1 MTLYSIQYLRA
12 IAALMVV
19 ANHVLTYPFNIETGE
34 QGVDIFF
41 VISGFIMLYIMDK
54 NKRSWSE
61 FLSSRLLRI
70 APLYYLCTIFAII
83 IGFIQIPNLLH
94 SIQAITFIKF
104 YKTVPPLNIGWTL
117 EYEFIFYVLCSF
129 SLLAFA
135 KQKTQII
142 FILCMLLSAVIL
154 IDFIIFSEK
163 KYGHFA
169 EFGLGILIFL
179 IYRFKFFKRI
189 NKNYFV
195 FSALISFFLLI
206 YTDITLYKDNFTY
219 LRFIYWGIP
228 SFLIVLSIL
237 LLEDKIFH
245 SKLLLYLGNASYS
258 IYLIHLPALYILEN
272 IYNYDRFNSSFY
284 WQTFNFILIIIFACL
299 VHTYIEKY
307 ISNFLK
313 LKLNKKN

>member
-12 IAALMVV
+12 VAALMVS
-19 ANHVLTYPFNIETGE
+19 ANHVLNYPLNVETGE

-41 VISGFIMLYIMDK
+41 IISGFIMLYIMDK
-54 NKRSWSE
+54 NEKSWSE
-61 FLSSRLLRI
+61 FLNSRFLRI

-83 IGFIQIPNLLH
+83 IGFIEIPDLLH

-104 YKTVPPLNIGWTL
+104 YKTSPPLNVGWTL
-117 EYEFIFYVLCSF
+117 EYEFIFYALCSF
-129 SLLAFA
+129 SILIFA
-135 KQKTQII
+135 RKKKQII
-142 FILCMLLSAVIL
+142 FILFMLLCAVIL

-169 EFGLGILIFL
+169 EFGLGALIFL
-179 IYRFKFFKRI
+179 IYRFKFFKKV
-189 NKNYFV
+189 NKNIFII
-195 FSALISFFLLI
+195 FALVGFFLLI
-206 YTDITLYKDNFTY
+206 YTDIVIYKDNFTY
-219 LRFIYWGIP
+219 LRFVYWGIP

-272 IYNYDRFNSSFY
+272 TFNYDKLNSSFY
-284 WQTFNFILIIIFACL
+284 WQIFNFILIIIFACL
-299 VHTYIEKY
+299 VHTYIEKN

-313 LKLNKKN
+313 LKLRKKN

>member
-12 IAALMVV
+12 IAALMVA
-19 ANHVLTYPFNIETGE
+19 ANHALTYPFNIETGE

-41 VISGFIMLYIMDK
+41 VISGFIMLYIMGK

-61 FLSSRLLRI
+61 FLSSRFLRI

-104 YKTVPPLNIGWTL
+104 YKTTPPLNIGWTL

-129 SLLAFA
+129 SLLVFA

-154 IDFIIFSEK
+154 IDFVIFSEK

-169 EFGLGILIFL
+169 EFGLGALIFL
-179 IYRFKFFKRI
+179 IYRFKFFKKV
-189 NKNYFV
+189 NKNIFII
-195 FSALISFFLLI
+195 FALVGFFLLI
-206 YTDITLYKDNFTY
+206 YTDIVIYKDNFTY
-219 LRFIYWGIP
+219 LRFVYWGIP

-272 IYNYDRFNSSFY
+272 TFNYDKLNSSFY
-284 WQTFNFILIIIFACL
+284 WQIFNFILIIIFACL